1 MKLKVTI
8 DDKAVQKAFD
18 DFRNAVKKRMD
29 EVGKQAV
36 EYAIEH
42 GDYHNVTGRLRQS
55 NGYEVSDKG
64 LRVFNTA
71 PYAED
76 VQNRGYDVINGA
88 ALFAQY
94 ELQKDLHL

>member
-1 MKLKVTI
+1 MKIKAKF
-8 DDKAVQKAFD
+8 DRQAFEKAVD
-18 DFRNAVKKRMD
+18 DFRAAVRKRMD
-29 EVGKQAV
+29 DVGKQAV

-42 GDYHNVTGRLRQS
+42 GEYHNVTGRLRRS

-64 LRVFNTA
+64 LRVLNTA

-76 VQNRGYDVINGA
+76 VQNRGLDVIGGA

-94 ELQKDLHL
+94 ELQKDMHL